1 MVIKMKVD
9 ITSRQ
14 TIKPSFPTP
23 NHLRNFRLSLLD
35 QLSPSFYGLIV
46 FFYAATPRT
55 HHQNGDCRYT
65 SSERSYILKSSLS
78 KALTHFYPMAGR
90 LKDAA
95 TIDCNDEGAYFVE
108 GRIDCQLSD
117 FLEQPDMEA
126 LNGFLPTTDPETSE
140 AASGC
145 ILLVQLTT
153 FDCGGT
159 ALSICLLH
167 KNTDVSSLVTFLQS
181 WTAITRDSGEAV
193 SPDFVGGSL
202 LPPRDL
208 SILPPVNIP
217 SGNFITKRFVF
228 EASKIASLKVKA
240 AGLFVPSRVEVVL
253 ALILKCSVAASR
265 AKSGSATPVVLFQAV
280 NLRNRI
286 VPPLPENSI
295 GNLIWPMPVFI
306 GDGEMELNE
315 LVSMIRR
322 EITEFCNEK
331 ANKFK
336 GDDGF
341 LLITE
346 SLKERRELC
355 KDAALYRCTSWCR
368 FPLYEMDYGWGKPVW
383 VSSTSLSLRNTVVLV
398 DTKQGDGI
406 EAWVTLE
413 EQEMSIFECDTELI
427 GSAIFNPSIFI

>member
-1 MVIKMKVD
+1 MKVD

-23 NHLRNFRLSLLD
+23 NHHRNFRLSLLD
-35 QLSPSFYGLIV
+35 QLSPTFYGLIV
-46 FFYAATPRT
+46 FFYAASPST
-55 HHQNGDCRYT
+55 HLQNGDCRYK
-65 SSERSYILKSSLS
+65 SSERSCILKSSLS

-95 TIDCNDEGAYFVE
+95 SIDCNDEGAYFVE
-108 GRIDCQLSD
+108 GRIDCKLSD
-117 FLEQPDMEA
+117 FLKQPDMEA

-167 KNTDVSSLVTFLQS
+167 KITDVSSLVTFLQS
-181 WTAITRDSGEAV
+181 WTAISRDSGEAV
-193 SPDFVGGSL
+193 LSPEFVGASL

-208 SILPPVNIP
+208 SFLPPVNIP

-228 EASKIASLKVKA
+228 EGSKIARLKVKA

-253 ALILKCSVAASR
+253 ALIVKCSVVASR
-265 AKSGSATPVVLFQAV
+265 AKSGSARPVVLFQAV
-280 NLRNRI
+280 NLRKRM

-306 GDGEMELNE
+306 GDDEMELNK
-315 LVSMIRR
+315 LVSVMRR
-322 EITEFCNEK
+322 GMTEFCKEK

-336 GDDGF
+336 GDEGF

-368 FPLYEMDYGWGKPVW
+368 FPLYEMDYGWGRPVW
-383 VSSTSLSLRNTVVLV
+383 VSSVSLSLRNTVVLV

-406 EAWVTLE
+406 EAWVTLD
-413 EQEMSIFECDTELI
+413 EQEMSIFERDKELI
-427 GSAIFNPSIFI
+427 GSALVNPSIFI